1 MGRAIPEPPRDFDK
15 TRIVERPDGFYWQ
28 SEATGEEYGPFPT
41 RAEAL
46 ADIEFGGT
54 AEEEPSPTRR
64 WRRPRPTSACPA
76 GSIPTPAISARAGR
90 RGSRIISCP
99 APMRASGQFPQ
110 SRRSAR
116 KSFGTNQIAAARKP
130 ASSTRNTSGALIAAR
145 KPAGT
150 SKSSLKDAAQLE
162 PVPARC

>member
-54 AEEEPSPTRR
+54 AEEELESDEMLEEAEADIGVSGWVDPDTGDLGESWT
-64 WRRPRPTSACPA
+64 PR
-76 GSIPTPAISARAGR
+76 
-90 RGSRIISCP
+90 
-99 APMRASGQFPQ
+99 
-110 SRRSAR
+110 
-116 KSFGTNQIAAARKP
+116 
-130 ASSTRNTSGALIAAR
+130 
-145 KPAGT
+145 
-150 SKSSLKDAAQLE
+150 LE
-162 PVPARC
+162 DH